1 MNIQLLNYFVNT
13 YKDILRREGRG
24 RKEKNANR
32 MKVQEAGQI
41 QAPAGKTQRDAK
53 RMSSLKGRALLQGI
67 SQGL

>member
-32 MKVQEAGQI
+32 RKSRKLGRY
-41 QAPAGKTQRDAK
+41 K
-53 RMSSLKGRALLQGI
+53 LKLEKPRGTLEG
-67 SQGL
+67 